1 MTEFKLGEEYGK
13 EYAGTYQLRR
23 LTWAEGRELLKR
35 LAATKDTVGYIED
48 LVVASVT
55 GPGPVKLEKGKLPT
69 LPMQLVRLL
78 QDATLSEN
86 ETSKAESAF
95 LSS

>member
-1 MTEFKLGEEYGK
+1 MTQIQVQETEYGP
-13 EYAGTYQLRR
+13 EYGGTYQVRKL
-23 LTWAEGRELLKR
+23 LWSEGRELLRR

-48 LVVASVT
+48 LMIASIS
-55 GPGPVKLEKGKLPT
+55 GPVKLERGKLQEV
-69 LPMQLVRLL
+69 PMQLIRRL
-78 QDATLSEN
+78 QDAALANN